1 MNGRG
6 QMPPPGGDAMNAVQI
21 VDRLGFKLVGAI
33 ARIFGAEAARD
44 EESFYYGLSPTGF
57 VDLLGAIGATAEG
70 QINITQEAD
79 FVATRVTAT
88 TIDPVTGVP
97 LPADSESWSVKIQDG
112 STDRQLT
119 NVPQHVQ
126 SVFGSA
132 KRSTPWTKNRLFRR
146 NSSIFFSF
154 VNLQAVASRIWLSVW
169 GYKVFD
175 QASLDLTA
183 RRS

>member
-1 MNGRG
+1 
-6 QMPPPGGDAMNAVQI
+6 MPPQGGGDAMSAVQI
-21 VDRLGFKLVGAI
+21 VDRLGFKLVGAL

-44 EESFYYGLSPTGF
+44 EESFYYGLIPAGF
-57 VDLLGAIGATAEG
+57 VDLTAVIGSTIQG

-79 FVATRVTAT
+79 FVATRITA
-88 TIDPVTGVP
+88 ISVSPVTGVP
-97 LPADSESWSVKIQDG
+97 LAADTESWTATIQDG

-119 NVPQHVQ
+119 NVPQHSQ
-126 SVFGSA
+126 SVFGTA

-146 NSSIFFSF
+146 NSSIFFTF
-154 VNLQAVASRIWLSVW
+154 VQQQAVATRIWLSVW

>member
-6 QMPPPGGDAMNAVQI
+6 QMPPPAGDGMNAVQI

-44 EESFYYGLSPTGF
+44 EESFYYGLNPNGF
-57 VDLLGAIGATAEG
+57 VDLTALIGNQIQG

-79 FVATRVTAT
+79 FVATRITQACVNPA
-88 TIDPVTGVP
+88 TGVP
-97 LPADSESWSVKIQDG
+97 FAADTESYTVTIQDG

-126 SVFGSA
+126 AVFGNA

-146 NSSIFFSF
+146 NSSIFFTF
-154 VNLQAVASRIWLSVW
+154 TQLQAVATRIFISVW

>member
-1 MNGRG
+1 
-6 QMPPPGGDAMNAVQI
+6 MPPPGGDAMSAVQI

-44 EESFYYGLSPTGF
+44 EESFYYGLTPAGF
-57 VDLLGAIGATAEG
+57 VDLTAVVGNAIQG

-79 FVATRVTAT
+79 FVATRITALSAN
-88 TIDPVTGVP
+88 PATGVP
-97 LPADSESWSVKIQDG
+97 LAVDTESWTVTIQDG

-146 NSSIFFSF
+146 NSSIFFNF
-154 VNLQAVASRIWLSVW
+154 VQQQAVATRIWLSVW